1 MDDMLKVVEIKNK
14 YRLSFTE
21 EEKEINQ
28 HLLTYWEEMKLNE
41 LRYRFEKCWENNS
54 LDNKDQIH
62 YNTKY
67 YYLTMDY
74 KPYSIEWSRKRYL
87 AEAIKNYFDD
97 DASAEVVLED
107 IGSILYEWQQE
118 HQSHLN
124 KLQTIIKGISISS
137 QP

>member
-1 MDDMLKVVEIKNK
+1 
-14 YRLSFTE
+14 
-21 EEKEINQ
+21 
-28 HLLTYWEEMKLNE
+28 
-41 LRYRFEKCWENNS
+41 
-54 LDNKDQIH
+54 
-62 YNTKY
+62 
-67 YYLTMDY
+67 MDY

-137 QP
+137 